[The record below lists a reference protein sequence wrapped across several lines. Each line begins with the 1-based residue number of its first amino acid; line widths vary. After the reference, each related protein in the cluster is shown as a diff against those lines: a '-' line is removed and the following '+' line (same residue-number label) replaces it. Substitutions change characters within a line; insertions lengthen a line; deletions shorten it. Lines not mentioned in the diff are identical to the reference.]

1 MYKLSMSLNLEFFL
15 SLFFSFLLPYF
26 VNVLILYIES
36 GILETGTPPT
46 IKQFIDLCNAV
57 SKVDLLHL
65 HMDLKLQSNPPYVI
79 QWLLPEEVQIRKT
92 ALGHKVVLPV
102 TSGDPSDQ
110 PIAPYSLNIPTSN
123 LPQESISEA
132 LGETTVTKLYNIED
146 SRPQLHEPQGTVSLA
161 PDGKWRVD
169 GEKRLQGYNVLM
181 LYYRNLRSCGTPV
194 SPSLLAA

>member
-1 MYKLSMSLNLEFFL
+1 MQRSIKGGFAS
-15 SLFFSFLLPYF
+15 
-26 VNVLILYIES
+26 
-36 GILETGTPPT
+36 PT
-46 IKQFIDLCNAV
+46 HGSQTTIQ
-57 SKVDLLHL
+57 
-65 HMDLKLQSNPPYVI
+65 PPYVI
-79 QWLLPEEVQIRKT
+79 QWQLPEDVQIRKT

-102 TSGDPSDQ
+102 ISGDPSDQ
-110 PIAPYSLNIPTSN
+110 PTVPDSLNIPTSN
-123 LPQESISEA
+123 LPQEPISEA

-194 SPSLLAA
+194 SPSLLAAWSTCQDLWGAANSPRPTVLDYNGSRPRHLATLCGPNSTKRERHSSESKWYN